1 MSSRLTVL
9 EEALDENA
17 RLMETLL
24 RQQQYDDA
32 LQCMDDRLVLIDKLV
47 TLVTLVTLASGD
59 AAEQQAVAALAVRL
73 SVQEE
78 AMKNLAATHHHAIF
92 EQLTLFGRASKAGQA
107 YRVNSKEF

>member
-17 RLMETLL
+17 RLLETLL

-47 TLVTLVTLASGD
+47 TLASGE

>member
-1 MSSRLTVL
+1 ML

-47 TLVTLVTLASGD
+47 TLASGD

-78 AMKNLAATHHHAIF
+78 AMRNLAATHHHAIF
-92 EQLTLFGRASKAGQA
+92 EQLTLFGRANKAGQA

>member
-32 LQCMDDRLVLIDKLV
+32 LQCMDDRLVLIDK
-47 TLVTLVTLASGD
+47 LVTLVTLASGD

>member
-1 MSSRLTVL
+1 MSSRLAVL

-17 RLMETLL
+17 RLLETLL

-47 TLVTLVTLASGD
+47 TLASGE

>member
-1 MSSRLTVL
+1 MSSRLAVL

-17 RLMETLL
+17 YLMETLL

-47 TLVTLVTLASGD
+47 TLASGD

-78 AMKNLAATHHHAIF
+78 TMKNLAANHHHAIF

>member
-1 MSSRLTVL
+1 VSSRLAVL

-32 LQCMDDRLVLIDKLV
+32 LQCMDDRLVLIDK
-47 TLVTLVTLASGD
+47 LVTLASGD